1 MRFVRS
7 VVHFGPR
14 LATVTTAL
22 AVFGIGCQ
30 TAAPPASRPAP
41 AVAPAAT
48 PAASARPASRGL
60 DPGDMDLS
68 ASACGDFYRYADG
81 GWVKK
86 NPIPADYPS
95 WGAFN
100 ELDERNR
107 ETLHQT
113 LEKLAAGA
121 PAAPGSEAR
130 KLGDFYASC
139 MDEAAIEAAGI
150 SPLQGELD
158 RIAAIRDRATLQE
171 EIGRLQERGVNAL
184 FQFGSEEDRKNSS
197 QVIAA
202 ALQGGLGLP
211 DRDYYTK
218 TDDESKTLR
227 QKYATHVTR
236 MLELAGETPAKAA
249 EQAKTILDFETKLAE
264 PAMTRVERRN
274 PDNTYHPY
282 RGEDLSRLTPHFS
295 WAAYLRAENVPEG
308 ITVNVWQPKFFQ
320 AVDVLLDSV
329 PLPVWKTY
337 LRWQLFNAAAPT
349 LTKKFVD
356 EDFDFRE
363 RTLQGTEQNL
373 PRWKRCV
380 AATDQSLGMAL
391 GKIWVHDHFPPQA
404 RERADQMVNNLVAA
418 LRDDLQRLP
427 WMGAETRKAAL
438 AKLDAFSQKIGYPDR
453 WRDYSA
459 LAVSRGPYA
468 GNALAAAVFD
478 FRRDLA
484 KVGKP
489 VDLTDWEMSPPTV
502 NAYYQPARNEIVFPA
517 GILQPP
523 FFDAAADDAVNYG
536 GIGAVIGHEMTHGFD
551 DSGRKFDAQGNQRE
565 WWTAEDLKNFE
576 ARAKCVEKQFDAYVV
591 EADLHENG
599 KLVLGESI
607 ADLGG
612 VKIAHR
618 AFLKSLEGKPAPAP
632 IDGLTADQ
640 RFFLSWARI
649 WATNDRPEFA
659 RLIVNTNPH
668 PLGRFRAI
676 APASN
681 LPEFVRAFACKPGDP
696 MVRAEVCEIW

>member
-1 MRFVRS
+1 MD
-7 VVHFGPR
+7 P
-14 LATVTTAL
+14 
-22 AVFGIGCQ
+22 
-30 TAAPPASRPAP
+30 
-41 AVAPAAT
+41 
-48 PAASARPASRGL
+48 SAQ
-60 DPGDMDLS
+60 
-68 ASACGDFYRYADG
+68 ACGDFYRYADG

-95 WGAFN
+95 WGSFN

-121 PAAPGSEAR
+121 PAAPGSEER

-158 RIAAIRDRATLQE
+158 RITAIRDQATLQE

-218 TDDESKTLR
+218 TDDESKGLR
-227 QKYATHVTR
+227 QKYVVHVAR
-236 MLELAGETPAKAA
+236 MLELAGATPANAAGEAKA
-249 EQAKTILDFETKLAE
+249 ILDFETKLAE

-282 RGEDLSRLTPHFS
+282 RGEELAKLTPRFH
-295 WAAYLRAENVPEG
+295 WAAYLRAGNVPEG
-308 ITVNVWQPKFFQ
+308 ITINVWQPKFFQ
-320 AVDVLLDSV
+320 AVDGLLDSV

-337 LRWQLFNAAAPT
+337 LRWQLINAAAPT
-349 LTKKFVD
+349 LSKKFVD
-356 EDFDFRE
+356 QDFDFRE

-391 GKIWVHDHFPPQA
+391 GKIWVRDHFPPQA
-404 RERADQMVNNLVAA
+404 RERADRMVKNLVAA
-418 LRDDLQRLP
+418 LRDDLQGLP
-427 WMGAETRKAAL
+427 WMGPETRKAAL
-438 AKLDAFSQKIGYPDR
+438 AKLDAFAQKIGYPDR

-468 GNALAAAVFD
+468 ANALAAAVFY

-484 KVGKP
+484 KVGKA
-489 VDLTDWEMSPPTV
+489 VDRTDWEMSPPTV
-502 NAYYQPARNEIVFPA
+502 NAYYQGARNEIVFPA

-565 WWTAEDLKNFE
+565 WWTPDDLKNYE
-576 ARAKCVEKQFDAYVV
+576 ARAHCVEKQFDAYVV
-591 EADLHENG
+591 DGDLHENG

-612 VKIAHR
+612 VAIAHR
-618 AFLKSLEGKPAPAP
+618 AFLRSLEGKLPPAP

-659 RLIVNTNPH
+659 KLIVNTNPH

-681 LPEFVRAFACKPGDP
+681 LPEFARAFSCKPGDP

>member
-1 MRFVRS
+1 MDPS
-7 VVHFGPR
+7 
-14 LATVTTAL
+14 
-22 AVFGIGCQ
+22 
-30 TAAPPASRPAP
+30 AP
-41 AVAPAAT
+41 
-48 PAASARPASRGL
+48 
-60 DPGDMDLS
+60 
-68 ASACGDFYRYADG
+68 ACGDFYRYADG
-81 GWVKK
+81 GWTKK
-86 NPIPADYPS
+86 NPIPSDYPS

-158 RIAAIRDRATLQE
+158 RIAAIRDRATLQSE
-171 EIGRLQERGVNAL
+171 MARLQEMGVNAL

-218 TDDESKTLR
+218 TDEESKGLR
-227 QKYATHVTR
+227 QKYVAHVGK
-236 MLELAGETPAKAA
+236 MLELAGETPANAA
-249 EQAKTILDFETKLAE
+249 EQAKAILDFETKLAE

-282 RGEDLSRLTPHFS
+282 RGEELARLTPRFN
-295 WAAYLRAENVPEG
+295 WTAYLRAGGVPEG
-308 ITVNVWQPKFFQ
+308 ITINNWQPKFFQ
-320 AVDVLLDSV
+320 AIDGLFESV

-337 LRWQLFNAAAPT
+337 LRWQLLNAAAPT
-349 LTKKFVD
+349 LSNKFVD

-380 AATDQSLGMAL
+380 AATDQALGMAL
-391 GKIWVHDHFPPQA
+391 GKIWASEHFPPEA
-404 RERADQMVNNLVAA
+404 KARADRMVKNLVAA
-418 LRDDLQRLP
+418 LRDDLQRIP

-438 AKLDAFSQKIGYPDR
+438 AKLDAFAQKIGYPDR
-453 WRDYSA
+453 WRDYTT
-459 LAVSRGPYA
+459 LAISRGPYA
-468 GNALAAAVFD
+468 GNVLAATVFE
-478 FRRDLA
+478 FRRDLG

-489 VDLTDWEMSPPTV
+489 VDRVDWEMSPPTV
-502 NAYYQPARNEIVFPA
+502 NAYYQSARNEIVFPA

-523 FFDAAADDAVNYG
+523 FFDADADDAVNYG

-565 WWTAEDLKNFE
+565 WWTPDDLKNYE

-591 EADLHENG
+591 EGDLHENG

-612 VKIAHR
+612 VAIAHR

-659 RLIVNTNPH
+659 KLIVNTNPH

-676 APASN
+676 APPSN
-681 LPEFVRAFACKPGDP
+681 LPAFARAFSCKAGDP

>member
-1 MRFVRS
+1 MVAA
-7 VVHFGPR
+7 V
-14 LATVTTAL
+14 LAGV
-22 AVFGIGCQ
+22 GIGCS
-30 TAAPPASRPAP
+30 TGAGPASVAAPAR
-41 AVAPAAT
+41 APAAPLAAT
-48 PAASARPASRGL
+48 AKPASAGL
-60 DPGDMDLS
+60 DPLDMDPG
-68 ASACGDFYRYADG
+68 AAPCGDFFQYADG
-81 GWVKK
+81 GWLKR

-107 ETLHQT
+107 ETLHRT
-113 LEKLAAGA
+113 LEKLAGGP
-121 PAAPGSEAR
+121 PAAPGSEER

-139 MDEAAIEAAGI
+139 MDEAAVEAAGI

-171 EIGRLQERGVNAL
+171 EIARLQERGVNAL

-227 QKYATHVTR
+227 QKYVAHVAR
-236 MLELAGETPAKAA
+236 MLEFAGDAPATAA
-249 EQAKTILDFETKLAE
+249 EEARTILDFETKLAE

-282 RGEDLSRLTPHFS
+282 RGEELAHLTPRFS
-295 WAAYLRAENVPEG
+295 WTAYFRAEGVPEG
-308 ITVNVWQPKFFQ
+308 ITVNVWQPKFFE
-320 AVDVLLDSV
+320 AVNGLLDAE
-329 PLPVWKTY
+329 PLALWKTY
-337 LRWQLFNAAAPT
+337 LQWQLINAAAPT
-349 LTKKFVD
+349 LSKKFVD
-356 EDFDFRE
+356 EDFDFKE

-380 AATDQSLGMAL
+380 AATDQALGMAL
-391 GKIWVHDHFPPQA
+391 GKIWVREHFPPQA
-404 RERADQMVNNLVAA
+404 KERADRMVKNLVGA

-438 AKLDAFSQKIGYPDR
+438 AKLDAFAQKIGYPDK
-453 WRDYSA
+453 WRDYSP
-459 LAVSRGPYA
+459 LAISRGPYA
-468 GNALAAAVFD
+468 ANVLAASVFD

-489 VDLTDWEMSPPTV
+489 VDRTDWEMTPPTV
-502 NAYYQPARNEIVFPA
+502 NAYYQSARNEIVFPA

-523 FFDAAADDAVNYG
+523 FFSAAADDAVNYG

-565 WWTAEDLKNFE
+565 WWTPEDLKNYE
-576 ARAKCVEKQFDAYVV
+576 TRALCVEKQFDAYVV
-591 EADLHENG
+591 EGDLRENG

-612 VKIAHR
+612 VAIAHR
-618 AFLKSLEGKPAPAP
+618 AFLRSLEGKPSQQP

-681 LPEFVRAFACKPGDP
+681 LQEFARAFACKPGDP
-696 MVRAEVCEIW
+696 MVRADRCEIW